1 MILNKEPEQGNIFFF
16 VYVEWE
22 NWPNVK
28 HLGLRTAKQEAYR
41 LSTKTWKK
49 TYILQAIKSYDLVET
64 NYLNNTKVWKHKNL

>member
-1 MILNKEPEQGNIFFF
+1 MILDKEPLKENAFYY

-28 HLGLRTAKQEAYR
+28 HLGLSSAKKEAYR
-41 LSTKTWKK
+41 LSAKTWKK
-49 TYILQAIKSYDLVET
+49 TYILQAIKSYEIFET